1 MSFLVL
7 QNSVFNVKDIAI
19 ISYDQDT
26 INCDI
31 SIIDIKGNKSEI
43 NLKSEKRINSL
54 EDIEFQCCNP
64 ECDLYYLTNGVYL
77 NLKNVISINFNE
89 KTLNNTKTW
98 VANIIF
104 NSSSNIPSTIPLD
117 NAVYKSQEDIN
128 FLLDDLKER
137 IAWN

>member
-31 SIIDIKGNKSEI
+31 SIIDIRGNRSKI

-54 EDIEFQCCNP
+54 DDIEFQCCNP

-117 NAVYKSQEDIN
+117 NTVYKSQEDIN

>member
-26 INCDI
+26 MNCDI

-117 NAVYKSQEDIN
+117 NTVYKSQEDID

-137 IAWN
+137 IVWN